1 MDGGA
6 DGTRGAC
13 TVTILTWLVNK
24 ASRVIIGT
32 AVAEGAIPMSSE
44 GHSIVPCLSVIKEE
58 S

>member
-1 MDGGA
+1 MSQGV
-6 DGTRGAC
+6 R

-44 GHSIVPCLSVIKEE
+44 GHSIVPWDLSVIKEE